1 MATMESLD
9 VAEGP
14 RISSVEQ
21 AANGLRV
28 AWSDGRAGFFHNIW
42 LRDCCYCELCGDSFA
57 SKRFFLPSD
66 ASLDTAPEN
75 VTLTEDGTLEILWR
89 PDGHRS
95 RFTADFLRRFDYS
108 ESSRTRRRHRPILW
122 DGRIAEDLPEADFE
136 AVREDDGAALDLL
149 RKLRDFGFCLVRGG
163 PTEPDG
169 IAAHAALVG
178 EMSEAAYGQIFDLS
192 TKAGVQTLGNTMLAV
207 APHTDEAYRAV
218 PPGILVLFCVR
229 PAARGG
235 ESVLVDGFQIG
246 ARLQREDPEAFE
258 LLARV
263 RQPFHRIH
271 GGTIDQRTRAPV
283 LVLDDAGELV
293 GFRFHTRTAAPLDLP
308 AELIERVYGANHRLS
323 ALMTAPENQVRFALA
338 PGEAVL
344 FDNHRVMHSRRPFDD
359 PERFLRICNVSRDS
373 FHQRLRLLAAKLG
386 YPEEADQV
394 LAAGVTG

>member
-1 MATMESLD
+1 MAVMESLD
-9 VAEGP
+9 VGEGP
-14 RISSVEQ
+14 QIASVEQ
-21 AANGLRV
+21 AAKGLQV
-28 AWSDGRAGFFHNIW
+28 LWSDGHASFFHNIW

-66 ASLDTAPEN
+66 ASLDTAPEG
-75 VTLTEDGTLEILWR
+75 VTLTDDGALEILWR

-95 RFTADFLRRFDYS
+95 RYAADFLRRFDYS
-108 ESSRTRRRHRPILW
+108 EPSRTKRRHRPILW
-122 DGRIAEDLPEADFE
+122 DTRIAEELPEADFE
-136 AVREDDGAALDLL
+136 TVRANEESALDLL
-149 RKLRDFGFCLVRGG
+149 RRLRDFGFVLVRGG

-169 IAAHAALVG
+169 ITAHAALVG
-178 EMSEAAYGQIFDLS
+178 ELSEAAYGQIFDLS
-192 TKAGVQTLGNTMLAV
+192 TKASVQTLGNTMLAV
-207 APHTDEAYRAV
+207 PPHTDEAYRAV

-229 PAARGG
+229 PAATGG
-235 ESVLVDGFQIG
+235 ETVLVDGFQIG
-246 ARLQREDPEAFE
+246 ERLRREDPEAFA

-271 GGTIDQRTRAPV
+271 DGTIDQRTRAPV

-308 AELIERVYGANHRLS
+308 AELVERVYAANHRLS
-323 ALMTAPENQVRFALA
+323 ALMMAPANQVRFALG